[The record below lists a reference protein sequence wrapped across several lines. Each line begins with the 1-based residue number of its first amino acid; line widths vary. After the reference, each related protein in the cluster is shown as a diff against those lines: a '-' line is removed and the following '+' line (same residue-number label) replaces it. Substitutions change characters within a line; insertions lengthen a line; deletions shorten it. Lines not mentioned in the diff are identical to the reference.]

1 MKKNGMKKLML
12 GAVLVLSTGMFFIGC
27 KSSNDSDNNPSGSID
42 PVVGTFKG
50 TIEDGENP
58 DIKYYNAF
66 IIISKVDDSR
76 VKVTSKSGETYSG
89 YTTKTIKVANPVG
102 ASVVGGDEQG
112 DVSYLIDTKSL
123 TVSTK
128 KNSAQDKTYIF
139 NGSKQ

>member
-66 IIISKVDDSR
+66 IIVSKVDDSR
-76 VKVTSKSGETYSG
+76 VKVTAKSGEAYSG
-89 YTTKTIKVANPVG
+89 YTSKTIKVANPVG

>member
-1 MKKNGMKKLML
+1 MEKNGIKKLVL
-12 GAVLVLSTGMFFIGC
+12 GAALVLGTGLFFIGC

-58 DIKYYNAF
+58 DIKYYNAVV
-66 IIISKVDDSR
+66 IVSKVDDSR
-76 VKVTSKSGETYSG
+76 VKVTPKSGEAYSG

-102 ASVVGGDEQG
+102 ASVVGSDEQG
-112 DVSYLIDTKSL
+112 SVAYLIDTKSL
-123 TVSTK
+123 NVSTE

>member
-66 IIISKVDDSR
+66 IIVSKVDDSR
-76 VKVTSKSGETYSG
+76 IKVTSKSGEAYSG

>member
-66 IIISKVDDSR
+66 IIVSKVDDSR
-76 VKVTSKSGETYSG
+76 VKVTSKSGEAYSG

>member
-66 IIISKVDDSR
+66 IIVSKVDDSR
-76 VKVTSKSGETYSG
+76 IKVTSKSGEAYSG

-112 DVSYLIDTKSL
+112 DLSYLIDTKSL

>member
-66 IIISKVDDSR
+66 IIVSKVDDSR
-76 VKVTSKSGETYSG
+76 VKVTSKSGEAYSG

-102 ASVVGGDEQG
+102 ASIVGGDEQG